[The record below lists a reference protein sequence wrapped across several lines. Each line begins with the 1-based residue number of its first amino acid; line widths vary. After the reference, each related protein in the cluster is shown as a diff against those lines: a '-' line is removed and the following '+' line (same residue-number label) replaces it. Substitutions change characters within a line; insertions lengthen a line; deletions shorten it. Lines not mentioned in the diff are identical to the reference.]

1 MKLKI
6 IKTPSKRG
14 KSLVFITYMRNT
26 IQVQLILG
34 RVVTSLFV
42 ATIVPGNSWL
52 IRKGGQ
58 LTGRLLYTA

>member
-1 MKLKI
+1 
-6 IKTPSKRG
+6 
-14 KSLVFITYMRNT
+14 MRNT

-58 LTGRLLYTA
+58 LTGHLLYTA